1 MSPEKKVVKGG
12 FRATLA
18 LIISIIALVFAVF
31 AFNRAG
37 GGQTDM
43 NKQVS
48 ELKTKIEALRQ
59 ETSQQVDKVRQES
72 GKAIENLGKSL
83 RGDKGKQ

>member
-18 LIISIIALVFAVF
+18 LILSIIALVFAVF

-37 GGQTDM
+37 G
-43 NKQVS
+43 KQPDLNSQVR
-48 ELKTKIEALRQ
+48 ELKAKIETLKQ
-59 ETSQQVDKVRQES
+59 ETIQQVDKVRQDTAKS
-72 GKAIENLGKSL
+72 IENFGKSL
-83 RGDKGKQ
+83 QGDQGKP

>member
-37 GGQTDM
+37 G
-43 NKQVS
+43 KQSDLNSQVR
-48 ELKTKIEALRQ
+48 ELKTKIEALKQ
-59 ETSQQVDKVRQES
+59 ETSQQVDKVRQETAKS
-72 GKAIENLGKSL
+72 IENFGKSL